1 MLLVFHAAGMLRIS
15 KSSQMNVKSRLVKS
29 SIARY
34 IEVIVAMGTAIVLTP
49 YLINQLG
56 EANYGL
62 WILILST
69 LGWFGFVDLG
79 FSAAVQRQMTIFI
92 EQNDQ
97 QSFNKLFSCAL
108 ALFFILSIVATI
120 GIFALGVFPQ
130 LLAVPEEKLT
140 TTSIIISILC
150 LKIFMDFLMN
160 AFHGIFV
167 GHVRFD
173 IDANIGIITSL
184 TKAVLVFVMVKDF
197 GLYGVVWAT
206 VSADILNNILKVYSA
221 KKLQQLRF
229 SFADVDFDE
238 IKQLFSFSKHIF
250 LMIIGNTIRER
261 TNPVIIAHY
270 LDLPSITIFSI
281 ANRLATMTEQLVSSI
296 AYVFGPIFY
305 KQVANNA
312 EPSKVQAL
320 LYTIVSLYAFFS
332 AIFFIPL
339 VVMSKDIVALWIGIS
354 YSDINILVA
363 FLVLA
368 FFERVI
374 SNPIGTLLVANAQHQ
389 KIAYLAVIVAFISIT
404 LSITLI
410 NISGLKGVVIASA
423 LSSLIAGVGLLW
435 LLNVE
440 TAISP
445 WPIVKT
451 FTILTFLYAS
461 LFFLGDVILV
471 QSNQTTWYSLL
482 INSMLVFLVTLIFS
496 WFLLLNI
503 AAKQILLEQM
513 NRLLEKV
520 GVKSSFISKH

>member
-1 MLLVFHAAGMLRIS
+1 
-15 KSSQMNVKSRLVKS
+15 
-29 SIARY
+29 
-34 IEVIVAMGTAIVLTP
+34 
-49 YLINQLG
+49 
-56 EANYGL
+56 
-62 WILILST
+62 
-69 LGWFGFVDLG
+69 
-79 FSAAVQRQMTIFI
+79 
-92 EQNDQ
+92 
-97 QSFNKLFSCAL
+97 
-108 ALFFILSIVATI
+108 
-120 GIFALGVFPQ
+120 
-130 LLAVPEEKLT
+130 
-140 TTSIIISILC
+140 
-150 LKIFMDFLMN
+150 
-160 AFHGIFV
+160 
-167 GHVRFD
+167 
-173 IDANIGIITSL
+173 
-184 TKAVLVFVMVKDF
+184 
-197 GLYGVVWAT
+197 
-206 VSADILNNILKVYSA
+206 
-221 KKLQQLRF
+221 
-229 SFADVDFDE
+229 
-238 IKQLFSFSKHIF
+238 
-250 LMIIGNTIRER
+250 MIIGNTIRER